1 MGMVF
6 CHGCG
11 KQIHESAITCPQ
23 CGALQAVSGNMPE
36 SNDNHWTSIT
46 SFVSSIIAFMV
57 LMSTETSDNWD
68 SDTVA
73 GGIFLAAIPIF
84 FGILSLNQSRSP
96 RWMAATGV
104 IVGVVVL
111 LASLGS
117 M

>member
-1 MGMVF
+1 MVF

-23 CGALQAVSGNMPE
+23 CGALQTVSSNMPE
-36 SNDNHWTSIT
+36 SNDTHWTSIT
-46 SFVSSIIAFMV
+46 SFISSIIAFV
-57 LMSTETSDNWD
+57 LMSTEPSGKWD

-84 FGILSLNQSRSP
+84 FGVLSLSQSRSP

-104 IVGVVVL
+104 ILGIVVL

-117 M
+117 T